1 MLKKTGRAAAVAAA
15 LMLSFSLLLSCAGE
29 TQSAVSETTEPSV
42 TETAA
47 ETELL
52 PGLPDE
58 DFGGETMNFLVR
70 SEKFHWYWSS
80 KEIYSEKE
88 NGEAIND
95 AVFSRNI
102 WVEEKYNCRITEYRS
117 DNPIADANK
126 AIGAGDDVYDVFMI
140 NMYENSGLAQKGGL
154 ADFKKIE
161 FIGLDKPWWDARASS
176 SLSIGGRLFWT
187 LGDINIMDNDAVWS
201 NLFNKQVAA
210 DFGLEDPYKLV
221 REGKWTLSKMYE
233 QAKAVVTDIDGD
245 GAIGIND
252 RVGHLSEVSNTYG
265 MFIGAGESIAKKD
278 GEDLP
283 YLSMDGERAADVI
296 TAVLDLMLDAD
307 TTLLADNYTGKYS
320 NPWDEL
326 TRPMFME
333 NRGLFY
339 TIGLGTVTLLR
350 NMDSDFGILPIPKYD
365 GAQAEYYHYVNPWSA
380 STVSVPAVNGNLS
393 FTGFILEAMAAKS
406 MVTLT
411 PAYYEITLTNKVM
424 RDTDSEEMLDIIL
437 GSLAYDFGAVFN
449 WGGTTE
455 LFAQLTNQKSY
466 DYASAY
472 AKKASSAQTAMEKT
486 VEAFKALEN

>member
-1 MLKKTGRAAAVAAA
+1 MTKRFGRIIAI
-15 LMLSFSLLLSCAGE
+15 LWTLILSFSLLLSCAEDAG
-29 TQSAVSETTEPSV
+29 SPVSETV
-42 TETAA
+42 GITETEATA

-52 PGLPDE
+52 PALPDE
-58 DFGGETMNFLVR
+58 DFTGETINFLVR

-88 NGEAIND
+88 NGEVIND

-102 WVEEKYNCRITEYRS
+102 WVEDKYNCKITEYRS
-117 DNPIADANK
+117 DNPITDASK
-126 AIGAGDDVYDVFMI
+126 AVNSGDDVYDVFMI
-140 NMYENSGLAQKGGL
+140 NMLENSGLAQKGSL
-154 ADFKKIE
+154 VDFKKIE
-161 FIGLDKPWWDARASS
+161 YIDLGKPWWDARASA

-201 NLFNKQVAA
+201 NLFNKQVVT
-210 DFGLEDPYKLV
+210 DYNLEDPYKLV
-221 REGKWTLSKMYE
+221 REDKWTLSKMYE

-278 GEDLP
+278 GDDLP
-283 YLSMDGERAADVI
+283 YLSMDGERAAGVI
-296 TAVLDLMLDAD
+296 NEILNLMLDTE

-365 GAQAEYYHYVNPWSA
+365 NTQTEYYHYVNPWSA
-380 STVSVPAVNGNLS
+380 SNVSVPVVNSNTS
-393 FTGFILEAMAAKS
+393 FTGFLLEAMAAKS
-406 MVTLT
+406 MYTLT
-411 PAYYEITLTNKVM
+411 PAYYEITLTDKVM

-472 AKKASSAQTAMEKT
+472 AKKEVSAQTAMEKT
-486 VEAFKALEN
+486 IAAFESLEN